1 MAMTGVLRPGHA
13 QIRVLDMDE
22 SVQFYTNVLGLI
34 ETGRD
39 NQGRVYF
46 KAWDERDH
54 NSVVLRQ
61 ADRAGMDF
69 FAFKVLDKATLE
81 KLGQSDSAQ
90 TEINKIEAASGSLF
104 VSGGR
109 PFVVWVCA
117 FALAYAAVIEPIARF
132 VATVGF
138 AYSGPFPVIDTD
150 LTMQVLLGLL
160 GLGAYRSVE
169 KIKGVARQ

>member
-1 MAMTGVLRPGHA
+1 MSILSNVGIGEIIGAVGKIADDLTTSDKERMAA
-13 QIRVLDMDE
+13 ELDAYKAESKRMD
-22 SVQFYTNVLGLI
+22 
-34 ETGRD
+34 
-39 NQGRVYF
+39 
-46 KAWDERDH
+46 
-54 NSVVLRQ
+54 
-61 ADRAGMDF
+61 
-69 FAFKVLDKATLE
+69 
-81 KLGQSDSAQ
+81 GQV
-90 TEINKIEAASGSLF
+90 EINKIEAASGSLF

-169 KIKGVARQ
+169 KIKGVASQ

>member
-1 MAMTGVLRPGHA
+1 MGIGEIIGAVGKIADDLTTSDKERMAA
-13 QIRVLDMDE
+13 ELDAYKAE
-22 SVQFYTNVLGLI
+22 S
-34 ETGRD
+34 
-39 NQGRVYF
+39 
-46 KAWDERDH
+46 ERM
-54 NSVVLRQ
+54 
-61 ADRAGMDF
+61 G
-69 FAFKVLDKATLE
+69 
-81 KLGQSDSAQ
+81 GQV
-90 TEINKIEAASGSLF
+90 EINKIEAASGSLF

-138 AYSGPFPVIDTD
+138 AYAGPFPVIDTD

>member
-1 MAMTGVLRPGHA
+1 MSILSTVGIGEIIGAVGKIADDLTTSDKERMAA
-13 QIRVLDMDE
+13 ELDAYKAE
-22 SVQFYTNVLGLI
+22 S
-34 ETGRD
+34 
-39 NQGRVYF
+39 
-46 KAWDERDH
+46 ERM
-54 NSVVLRQ
+54 
-61 ADRAGMDF
+61 G
-69 FAFKVLDKATLE
+69 
-81 KLGQSDSAQ
+81 GQV
-90 TEINKIEAASGSLF
+90 EINKIEAASGSLF

-132 VATVGF
+132 VATVSF

>member
-1 MAMTGVLRPGHA
+1 MSILSNVGIGEIIGAVGKIADDLTTSDKETMDA
-13 QIRVLDMDE
+13 ELDAYKAESKRMD
-22 SVQFYTNVLGLI
+22 
-34 ETGRD
+34 
-39 NQGRVYF
+39 
-46 KAWDERDH
+46 
-54 NSVVLRQ
+54 
-61 ADRAGMDF
+61 
-69 FAFKVLDKATLE
+69 
-81 KLGQSDSAQ
+81 GQV
-90 TEINKIEAASGSLF
+90 EINKIEAASGSLF
-104 VSGGR
+104 VAGGR
-109 PFVVWVCA
+109 PCVVWVCA

>member
-1 MAMTGVLRPGHA
+1 MSIISNVGIGEIIGAVGKIADDLTTSDKERMAA
-13 QIRVLDMDE
+13 ELDAYKAE
-22 SVQFYTNVLGLI
+22 S
-34 ETGRD
+34 
-39 NQGRVYF
+39 
-46 KAWDERDH
+46 ERM
-54 NSVVLRQ
+54 
-61 ADRAGMDF
+61 G
-69 FAFKVLDKATLE
+69 
-81 KLGQSDSAQ
+81 GQV
-90 TEINKIEAASGSLF
+90 EINKIKAASGSLF

-138 AYSGPFPVIDTD
+138 AYAGPFPVIDTD

>member
-1 MAMTGVLRPGHA
+1 MSILSTVGIGEIIGAVGKIADDLTTSDKERMGA
-13 QIRVLDMDE
+13 ELDAYKAESKRMD
-22 SVQFYTNVLGLI
+22 
-34 ETGRD
+34 
-39 NQGRVYF
+39 
-46 KAWDERDH
+46 
-54 NSVVLRQ
+54 
-61 ADRAGMDF
+61 
-69 FAFKVLDKATLE
+69 
-81 KLGQSDSAQ
+81 GQV
-90 TEINKIEAASGSLF
+90 EINKIEAASGSLF

>member
-1 MAMTGVLRPGHA
+1 MGIGEIIGAVGKIADDLTTSDKERMAA
-13 QIRVLDMDE
+13 ELDAYKAE
-22 SVQFYTNVLGLI
+22 S
-34 ETGRD
+34 
-39 NQGRVYF
+39 
-46 KAWDERDH
+46 ERM
-54 NSVVLRQ
+54 
-61 ADRAGMDF
+61 G
-69 FAFKVLDKATLE
+69 
-81 KLGQSDSAQ
+81 GQV
-90 TEINKIEAASGSLF
+90 EINKIEAASGSLF

>member
-1 MAMTGVLRPGHA
+1 MSILSTVGIGEIIGTVGKIADDLTTSDKEMMAA
-13 QIRVLDMDE
+13 ELDAYKAESKRMD
-22 SVQFYTNVLGLI
+22 
-34 ETGRD
+34 
-39 NQGRVYF
+39 
-46 KAWDERDH
+46 
-54 NSVVLRQ
+54 
-61 ADRAGMDF
+61 
-69 FAFKVLDKATLE
+69 
-81 KLGQSDSAQ
+81 GQV
-90 TEINKIEAASGSLF
+90 EINKIEAASGSLF

>member
-1 MAMTGVLRPGHA
+1 MADFLPA
-13 QIRVLDMDE
+13 FE
-22 SVQFYTNVLGLI
+22 N
-34 ETGRD
+34 
-39 NQGRVYF
+39 
-46 KAWDERDH
+46 
-54 NSVVLRQ
+54 VVLNE
-61 ADRAGMDF
+61 GGY
-69 FAFKVLDKATLE
+69 KAE
-81 KLGQSDSAQ
+81 SERMGGQV
-90 TEINKIEAASGSLF
+90 EINKIEAASPSLF

-138 AYSGPFPVIDTD
+138 AYAGPFPVIDTD

>member
-1 MAMTGVLRPGHA
+1 MSILSNVGIGEIIGAVGKIADDLTTSDKERMAA
-13 QIRVLDMDE
+13 ELDAYKAE
-22 SVQFYTNVLGLI
+22 S
-34 ETGRD
+34 
-39 NQGRVYF
+39 
-46 KAWDERDH
+46 ERM
-54 NSVVLRQ
+54 
-61 ADRAGMDF
+61 G
-69 FAFKVLDKATLE
+69 
-81 KLGQSDSAQ
+81 GQV
-90 TEINKIEAASGSLF
+90 EINKIEAASGSLF

-132 VATVGF
+132 VATVIF
-138 AYSGPFPVIDTD
+138 AYAGPFPVIDTD

>member
-1 MAMTGVLRPGHA
+1 MSILSNVGIGEIIGAVGKIADDLTTSDKERMAA
-13 QIRVLDMDE
+13 ELDAYKAE
-22 SVQFYTNVLGLI
+22 S
-34 ETGRD
+34 
-39 NQGRVYF
+39 
-46 KAWDERDH
+46 ERM
-54 NSVVLRQ
+54 
-61 ADRAGMDF
+61 G
-69 FAFKVLDKATLE
+69 
-81 KLGQSDSAQ
+81 GQV
-90 TEINKIEAASGSLF
+90 EINKIEAASQSLF

-169 KIKGVARQ
+169 KIKGVASQ

>member
-1 MAMTGVLRPGHA
+1 MSILSNVGIGEIIGAVGKIADDLTTSDKERMDA
-13 QIRVLDMDE
+13 ELDAYKAE
-22 SVQFYTNVLGLI
+22 S
-34 ETGRD
+34 
-39 NQGRVYF
+39 
-46 KAWDERDH
+46 ERI
-54 NSVVLRQ
+54 
-61 ADRAGMDF
+61 G
-69 FAFKVLDKATLE
+69 
-81 KLGQSDSAQ
+81 GQV
-90 TEINKIEAASGSLF
+90 EINKIEAASGSLF

>member
-1 MAMTGVLRPGHA
+1 MSILSAMGIGEIIGAVGKIADDLTTSDKERMAA
-13 QIRVLDMDE
+13 ELDAYKAE
-22 SVQFYTNVLGLI
+22 S
-34 ETGRD
+34 
-39 NQGRVYF
+39 
-46 KAWDERDH
+46 ERM
-54 NSVVLRQ
+54 
-61 ADRAGMDF
+61 G
-69 FAFKVLDKATLE
+69 
-81 KLGQSDSAQ
+81 GQV
-90 TEINKIEAASGSLF
+90 EINKIEAASGSLF

-138 AYSGPFPVIDTD
+138 AYAGPFPVIDTD

>member
-1 MAMTGVLRPGHA
+1 MSILSTVGIGEIIGTVGKIADDLTTSDKERMAA
-13 QIRVLDMDE
+13 ELDA
-22 SVQFYTNVLGLI
+22 YKA
-34 ETGRD
+34 ETDRM
-39 NQGRVYF
+39 QGQV
-46 KAWDERDH
+46 
-54 NSVVLRQ
+54 
-61 ADRAGMDF
+61 
-69 FAFKVLDKATLE
+69 
-81 KLGQSDSAQ
+81 
-90 TEINKIEAASGSLF
+90 EINKIEAASGSLF

>member
-1 MAMTGVLRPGHA
+1 MSILSNVGIGEIIGAVGKIADDLTTSDKERMAA
-13 QIRVLDMDE
+13 ELDAYKAE
-22 SVQFYTNVLGLI
+22 S
-34 ETGRD
+34 
-39 NQGRVYF
+39 
-46 KAWDERDH
+46 ERM
-54 NSVVLRQ
+54 
-61 ADRAGMDF
+61 G
-69 FAFKVLDKATLE
+69 
-81 KLGQSDSAQ
+81 GQV
-90 TEINKIEAASGSLF
+90 EINKIEAASGSLF

-138 AYSGPFPVIDTD
+138 AYAGPFPVIDTD

-169 KIKGVARQ
+169 KIKGVARH

>member
-1 MAMTGVLRPGHA
+1 MSILSNVGIGEIIGTVGKIADDLTTSDKERMAA
-13 QIRVLDMDE
+13 ELDAYKAE
-22 SVQFYTNVLGLI
+22 S
-34 ETGRD
+34 
-39 NQGRVYF
+39 
-46 KAWDERDH
+46 ERM
-54 NSVVLRQ
+54 
-61 ADRAGMDF
+61 G
-69 FAFKVLDKATLE
+69 
-81 KLGQSDSAQ
+81 GQV
-90 TEINKIEAASGSLF
+90 EINKIEAASGSLF

-132 VATVGF
+132 VATVSF
-138 AYSGPFPVIDTD
+138 AYAGPFPVIDTD

>member
-1 MAMTGVLRPGHA
+1 MSILSNVGIGEIIGTVGKIADDLTTSDKERMDA
-13 QIRVLDMDE
+13 ELDAYKAESKRMD
-22 SVQFYTNVLGLI
+22 
-34 ETGRD
+34 
-39 NQGRVYF
+39 
-46 KAWDERDH
+46 
-54 NSVVLRQ
+54 
-61 ADRAGMDF
+61 
-69 FAFKVLDKATLE
+69 
-81 KLGQSDSAQ
+81 GQV
-90 TEINKIEAASGSLF
+90 EINKIEAASGSLF

>member
-1 MAMTGVLRPGHA
+1 MSILSNVGIGEIIGTVGKIADDLTTSDKERMDA
-13 QIRVLDMDE
+13 ELDAYKAESKRMD
-22 SVQFYTNVLGLI
+22 
-34 ETGRD
+34 
-39 NQGRVYF
+39 
-46 KAWDERDH
+46 
-54 NSVVLRQ
+54 
-61 ADRAGMDF
+61 
-69 FAFKVLDKATLE
+69 
-81 KLGQSDSAQ
+81 GQV
-90 TEINKIEAASGSLF
+90 EINKIEAASGSLF

-169 KIKGVARQ
+169 KIKGVASQ

>member
-1 MAMTGVLRPGHA
+1 MSILSNVGIGEIIGTVGKIADDLTTSDKERMAA
-13 QIRVLDMDE
+13 ELDAYKAE
-22 SVQFYTNVLGLI
+22 S
-34 ETGRD
+34 
-39 NQGRVYF
+39 
-46 KAWDERDH
+46 ERM
-54 NSVVLRQ
+54 
-61 ADRAGMDF
+61 G
-69 FAFKVLDKATLE
+69 
-81 KLGQSDSAQ
+81 GQV
-90 TEINKIEAASGSLF
+90 EINKIEAASGSLF

>member
-1 MAMTGVLRPGHA
+1 MSILSAMGIGEIIGAVGKIADDLTTSDKERMAA
-13 QIRVLDMDE
+13 ELDAYKAE
-22 SVQFYTNVLGLI
+22 S
-34 ETGRD
+34 
-39 NQGRVYF
+39 
-46 KAWDERDH
+46 ERM
-54 NSVVLRQ
+54 
-61 ADRAGMDF
+61 G
-69 FAFKVLDKATLE
+69 
-81 KLGQSDSAQ
+81 GQV
-90 TEINKIEAASGSLF
+90 EINKIEAASPSLF

-138 AYSGPFPVIDTD
+138 AYAGPFPVIDTD

>member
-1 MAMTGVLRPGHA
+1 MSILSNVGIGEIIGAMGKIADDLTTSDKERMAA
-13 QIRVLDMDE
+13 ELDAYKAE
-22 SVQFYTNVLGLI
+22 S
-34 ETGRD
+34 
-39 NQGRVYF
+39 
-46 KAWDERDH
+46 ERM
-54 NSVVLRQ
+54 
-61 ADRAGMDF
+61 G
-69 FAFKVLDKATLE
+69 
-81 KLGQSDSAQ
+81 GQV
-90 TEINKIEAASGSLF
+90 EINKIEAASGSLF

-138 AYSGPFPVIDTD
+138 AYAGPFPVIDTD

>member
-1 MAMTGVLRPGHA
+1 MSILSNVGIGEIIGTVGKIADDLTTSDKERMAA
-13 QIRVLDMDE
+13 ELDAYKAESKRMD
-22 SVQFYTNVLGLI
+22 
-34 ETGRD
+34 
-39 NQGRVYF
+39 
-46 KAWDERDH
+46 
-54 NSVVLRQ
+54 
-61 ADRAGMDF
+61 
-69 FAFKVLDKATLE
+69 
-81 KLGQSDSAQ
+81 GQV
-90 TEINKIEAASGSLF
+90 EINKIEAASGSLF

>member
-1 MAMTGVLRPGHA
+1 MSILSNVGIGEIIGAVGKIADDLTTSDKERMAA
-13 QIRVLDMDE
+13 ELDAYKAE
-22 SVQFYTNVLGLI
+22 S
-34 ETGRD
+34 
-39 NQGRVYF
+39 
-46 KAWDERDH
+46 ERM
-54 NSVVLRQ
+54 
-61 ADRAGMDF
+61 G
-69 FAFKVLDKATLE
+69 
-81 KLGQSDSAQ
+81 GQV
-90 TEINKIEAASGSLF
+90 EINKIEAASGSLF

-169 KIKGVARQ
+169 KIKGVASQ

>member
-1 MAMTGVLRPGHA
+1 MSILSTVGIGEIIGAVGKIADDLTTSDKERMAA
-13 QIRVLDMDE
+13 ELDAYKAE
-22 SVQFYTNVLGLI
+22 S
-34 ETGRD
+34 
-39 NQGRVYF
+39 
-46 KAWDERDH
+46 ERM
-54 NSVVLRQ
+54 
-61 ADRAGMDF
+61 G
-69 FAFKVLDKATLE
+69 
-81 KLGQSDSAQ
+81 GQV
-90 TEINKIEAASGSLF
+90 EINKIEAASQSLF

-138 AYSGPFPVIDTD
+138 AYAGPFPVIDTD
-150 LTMQVLLGLL
+150 LTTQVLLGLL

>member
-1 MAMTGVLRPGHA
+1 MSILSNVGIGEIIGTVGKIADDLTTSDKERMDA
-13 QIRVLDMDE
+13 ELDAYKAE
-22 SVQFYTNVLGLI
+22 S
-34 ETGRD
+34 
-39 NQGRVYF
+39 
-46 KAWDERDH
+46 ERM
-54 NSVVLRQ
+54 
-61 ADRAGMDF
+61 G
-69 FAFKVLDKATLE
+69 
-81 KLGQSDSAQ
+81 GQV
-90 TEINKIEAASGSLF
+90 EINKIEAASGSLF

>member
-1 MAMTGVLRPGHA
+1 MSILSNVGIGEIIGAVGKIADDLTTSDKERMAA
-13 QIRVLDMDE
+13 ELDAYKAE
-22 SVQFYTNVLGLI
+22 S
-34 ETGRD
+34 
-39 NQGRVYF
+39 
-46 KAWDERDH
+46 ERM
-54 NSVVLRQ
+54 
-61 ADRAGMDF
+61 G
-69 FAFKVLDKATLE
+69 
-81 KLGQSDSAQ
+81 GQV
-90 TEINKIEAASGSLF
+90 EINKIEAASGSLF

-132 VATVGF
+132 VATVSF
-138 AYSGPFPVIDTD
+138 AYAGPFLVIDTD

>member
-1 MAMTGVLRPGHA
+1 MSILSNVGIGEIIGAVGKIADDLTTSDKERMAA
-13 QIRVLDMDE
+13 ELDAYKAE
-22 SVQFYTNVLGLI
+22 S
-34 ETGRD
+34 
-39 NQGRVYF
+39 
-46 KAWDERDH
+46 ERM
-54 NSVVLRQ
+54 
-61 ADRAGMDF
+61 G
-69 FAFKVLDKATLE
+69 
-81 KLGQSDSAQ
+81 GQV
-90 TEINKIEAASGSLF
+90 EINKIEAASQSLF

-132 VATVGF
+132 VATVSF
-138 AYSGPFPVIDTD
+138 AYAGPFPVIDTD

>member
-1 MAMTGVLRPGHA
+1 MSILSNVGIGEIIGAVGKIADDLTTSDKERMAA
-13 QIRVLDMDE
+13 ELDAYKAE
-22 SVQFYTNVLGLI
+22 S
-34 ETGRD
+34 
-39 NQGRVYF
+39 
-46 KAWDERDH
+46 ERM
-54 NSVVLRQ
+54 
-61 ADRAGMDF
+61 G
-69 FAFKVLDKATLE
+69 
-81 KLGQSDSAQ
+81 GQV
-90 TEINKIEAASGSLF
+90 EINKIEAASSSLF

>member
-1 MAMTGVLRPGHA
+1 MSILSNVGIGEIIGAVGKIADDLTTSDKERMDA
-13 QIRVLDMDE
+13 ELDAYKAE
-22 SVQFYTNVLGLI
+22 S
-34 ETGRD
+34 
-39 NQGRVYF
+39 
-46 KAWDERDH
+46 ERM
-54 NSVVLRQ
+54 
-61 ADRAGMDF
+61 G
-69 FAFKVLDKATLE
+69 
-81 KLGQSDSAQ
+81 GQV
-90 TEINKIEAASGSLF
+90 EINKIEAASGSLF

>member
-1 MAMTGVLRPGHA
+1 MSILSNVGIGEIIGTVGKIADDLTTSDKERMAA
-13 QIRVLDMDE
+13 ELDAYKAE
-22 SVQFYTNVLGLI
+22 S
-34 ETGRD
+34 
-39 NQGRVYF
+39 
-46 KAWDERDH
+46 ERM
-54 NSVVLRQ
+54 
-61 ADRAGMDF
+61 G
-69 FAFKVLDKATLE
+69 
-81 KLGQSDSAQ
+81 GQV
-90 TEINKIEAASGSLF
+90 EINKIEAASGSLF

-117 FALAYAAVIEPIARF
+117 FALAYVAVIEPIARF

-138 AYSGPFPVIDTD
+138 AYAGPFPVIDTD

>member
-1 MAMTGVLRPGHA
+1 MSILSTVGIGEIIGAVGKIADDLTTSDKERMAA
-13 QIRVLDMDE
+13 ELDAYKAE
-22 SVQFYTNVLGLI
+22 S
-34 ETGRD
+34 
-39 NQGRVYF
+39 
-46 KAWDERDH
+46 ERM
-54 NSVVLRQ
+54 
-61 ADRAGMDF
+61 G
-69 FAFKVLDKATLE
+69 
-81 KLGQSDSAQ
+81 GQV
-90 TEINKIEAASGSLF
+90 EINKIEAASGSLF

-138 AYSGPFPVIDTD
+138 AYAGPFPVIDTD

-160 GLGAYRSVE
+160 GLGAYRSVG

>member
-1 MAMTGVLRPGHA
+1 MSILSNVGIGEIIGTVGKIADDLTTSDKERMAA
-13 QIRVLDMDE
+13 ELDAYRAESERMD
-22 SVQFYTNVLGLI
+22 
-34 ETGRD
+34 
-39 NQGRVYF
+39 
-46 KAWDERDH
+46 
-54 NSVVLRQ
+54 
-61 ADRAGMDF
+61 
-69 FAFKVLDKATLE
+69 
-81 KLGQSDSAQ
+81 GQV
-90 TEINKIEAASGSLF
+90 EINKTEAASGSLF

-160 GLGAYRSVE
+160 GVE
-169 KIKGVARQ
+169 EEEVKFLHKMHGIENSKKKVNSNSFLKEALF

>member
-1 MAMTGVLRPGHA
+1 MSILSTVGIGEIIGAVGKIADDLTTSDKERMDA
-13 QIRVLDMDE
+13 ELDAYKAE
-22 SVQFYTNVLGLI
+22 S
-34 ETGRD
+34 
-39 NQGRVYF
+39 
-46 KAWDERDH
+46 ERM
-54 NSVVLRQ
+54 
-61 ADRAGMDF
+61 G
-69 FAFKVLDKATLE
+69 
-81 KLGQSDSAQ
+81 GQV
-90 TEINKIEAASGSLF
+90 EINKIEAASGSLF

-169 KIKGVARQ
+169 KVKGVARQ

>member
-1 MAMTGVLRPGHA
+1 MSILSTVGIGEIIGSVGKIADDLTTSDKERMAA
-13 QIRVLDMDE
+13 ELDAYKAE
-22 SVQFYTNVLGLI
+22 S
-34 ETGRD
+34 
-39 NQGRVYF
+39 
-46 KAWDERDH
+46 ERM
-54 NSVVLRQ
+54 
-61 ADRAGMDF
+61 G
-69 FAFKVLDKATLE
+69 
-81 KLGQSDSAQ
+81 GQV
-90 TEINKIEAASGSLF
+90 EINKIEAASGSLF

>member
-1 MAMTGVLRPGHA
+1 MSILSNVGIGEIIGAVGKIADDLTTSDKERMDA
-13 QIRVLDMDE
+13 ELDAYKAESKRMD
-22 SVQFYTNVLGLI
+22 
-34 ETGRD
+34 
-39 NQGRVYF
+39 
-46 KAWDERDH
+46 
-54 NSVVLRQ
+54 
-61 ADRAGMDF
+61 
-69 FAFKVLDKATLE
+69 
-81 KLGQSDSAQ
+81 GQV
-90 TEINKIEAASGSLF
+90 EINKIEAASGSLF

-169 KIKGVARQ
+169 KIKGVASQ